1 MNSDLLQIV
10 LKTAASCDIPIVIIG
25 GLALPAYNVARSTL
39 DLDICIFVKY
49 QEELNEFINILKK
62 SEIST
67 IQTPKINHNLFTV
80 FGKGGEAEIWLQPCD
95 TFHWDEKMVNR
106 IKNFYSNVYVLAV
119 EDFILTKLA
128 RSDRSSTDINDI
140 LQILIASTNTIDWEY
155 LIYRLKW
162 ADLEKDFSEVLKG
175 FKSDFTNNLRTIS
188 KDILEKFKNKD

>member
-1 MNSDLLQIV
+1 LNSDLLQIV

-39 DLDICIFVKY
+39 DLDICIYIKN
-49 QEELNEFINILKK
+49 QEELNKFINILNK

-95 TFHWDEKMVNR
+95 TFHWDEKMVSS

-140 LQILIASTNTIDWEY
+140 LQILIANTNIIDWEY

-162 ADLEKDFSEVLKG
+162 VGLEKEFNEVLKG
-175 FKSDFTNNLRTIS
+175 FKSDFANNLRNIS
-188 KDILEKFKNKD
+188 KNIWEKFKNKD

>member
-1 MNSDLLQIV
+1 MNSDLLQII
-10 LKTAASCDIPIVIIG
+10 LKTATSCDIPTVIIG
-25 GLALPAYNVARSTL
+25 GLALPAYNIARSTL
-39 DLDICIFVKY
+39 DLDICIYIKN
-49 QEELNEFINILKK
+49 QEELNKFITILKK

-67 IQTPKINHNLFTV
+67 IQTPKIKHNLFTV

-106 IKNFYSNVYVLAV
+106 IKNFYSNVYVLAI

-140 LQILIASTNTIDWEY
+140 LQILIANTDTIDWEY

-162 ADLEKDFSEVLKG
+162 VDLEKEFNEVLKG
-175 FKSDFTNNLRTIS
+175 FKSDFANNLRNIS
-188 KDILEKFKNKD
+188 KDIWEKFKNKD